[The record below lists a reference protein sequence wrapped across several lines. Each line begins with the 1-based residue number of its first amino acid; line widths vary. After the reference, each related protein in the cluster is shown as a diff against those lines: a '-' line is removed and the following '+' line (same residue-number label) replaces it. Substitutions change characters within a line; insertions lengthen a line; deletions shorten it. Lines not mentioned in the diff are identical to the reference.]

1 MELFDNVSQSNSEI
15 QCCVFKKKQTWS
27 EAQFRSVPVILP
39 PMGLG
44 RVVASNSRAAWA
56 TGVRLC
62 IRTTKTNLDLV

>member
-1 MELFDNVSQSNSEI
+1 MSVKVTVKYSVVSL
-15 QCCVFKKKQTWS
+15 KKKK
-27 EAQFRSVPVILP
+27 FRSVPVILP

-44 RVVASNSRAAWA
+44 RVVTSNSRAAWA

>member
-1 MELFDNVSQSNSEI
+1 MSVKVTVKYSVVSL
-15 QCCVFKKKQTWS
+15 KKKQTWL

-39 PMGLG
+39 PTGLG
-44 RVVASNSRAAWA
+44 RMVTSNSRAAWA